1 MLCTSRR
8 CRILLPDRVPLN
20 ELVSSLDFRSTVTAQ
35 QLDRLRQKFLK
46 AHRAEECPAE
56 LREDALAACT
66 MAASVPLYVAHASG
80 VCAYP
85 IRPEVILHP
94 CDCWSAI
101 DAYCDGRFV
110 IKSARMR
117 HKSLELQCDGGD
129 ILVRATE
136 ARKALG
142 LGPMAEKD
150 LTAAVQQIIH
160 DAVARGTIL
169 TNAEIRTELLRRGYA
184 SDRQIDA
191 MASKFKP
198 DSWTKPG
205 PRTRGTKR

>member
-1 MLCTSRR
+1 MAKPAQHNPHETDKRPGPAGSNDTSQLNSSVSNRACMAPAWCGPFCLFGPHLNPRGSPMLCTSRR

-94 CDCWSAI
+94 CDCW
-101 DAYCDGRFV
+101 GRQ
-110 IKSARMR
+110 SMP
-117 HKSLELQCDGGD
+117 
-129 ILVRATE
+129 T
-136 ARKALG
+136 
-142 LGPMAEKD
+142 
-150 LTAAVQQIIH
+150 
-160 DAVARGTIL
+160 
-169 TNAEIRTELLRRGYA
+169 
-184 SDRQIDA
+184 A
-191 MASKFKP
+191 MAVS
-198 DSWTKPG
+198 SSS
-205 PRTRGTKR
+205 PRACVTSRLSFSVMVEISLSERLKLGRRWAWGRWPRRI